1 MSEHGIS
8 PIVLPFHYLDLFP
21 VYMFTKLILLWHPS
35 LAHYPV
41 NSICSSYEPQGHIGF
56 RQESVN
62 KIQYEGGK
70 TAGV

>member
-1 MSEHGIS
+1 M
-8 PIVLPFHYLDLFP
+8 V
-21 VYMFTKLILLWHPS
+21 PS

-70 TAGV
+70 TAGVWIKYKMLYIKDW